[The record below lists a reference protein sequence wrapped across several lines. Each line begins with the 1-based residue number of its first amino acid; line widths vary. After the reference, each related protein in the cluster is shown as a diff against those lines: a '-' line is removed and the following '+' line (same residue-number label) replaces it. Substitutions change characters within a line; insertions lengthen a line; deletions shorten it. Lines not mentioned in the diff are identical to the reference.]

1 MMRDEDK
8 PFILTRYG
16 RWSFKIAPRNAMGW
30 RQTLIWMALLAP
42 TTGGFFWFA
51 SNTPEGPAFKFGL
64 VVYLVAMAAWGTGG
78 TMWMKAR
85 AEVVDIEELLK
96 LKREVDAKRRGGR

>member
-1 MMRDEDK
+1 MRDEDK
-8 PFILTRYG
+8 PFILYRSG
-16 RWSFKIAPRNAMGW
+16 RWNFKIMPRGRDGW

-42 TTGGFFWFA
+42 ITGGFFWFA
-51 SNTPEGPAFKFGL
+51 SNTPEGPAFKLGL